1 MANYTE
7 DGLDKLLKNDL
18 ISIVL
23 SMQRKGDQDNV
34 SYLDEVRKLNN
45 NFSKL
50 KADVKTE
57 QNINN
62 LLS

>member
-34 SYLDEVRKLNN
+34 SCLDEVRKLNN